1 MKSFLG
7 GVAGAVAVAAL
18 ILVMQTGAFT
28 SNGLAPAQSALPN
41 LAAAPLVDCGPGRQ
55 AVTRPVVVAQQVV
68 PQVECV
74 ALVAPAAPTV
84 VRPVTRSRA
93 VQPTYTR
100 YAPDRVV
107 DSFDEPRET
116 VVKQPRS
123 WKKSALIIGGS
134 AAGGAGIGAIF
145 DGGKGA
151 KKGAVIGGVAGVV
164 YDIATRNK

>member
-18 ILVMQTGAFT
+18 VLVMQTGAFT
-28 SNGLAPAQSALPN
+28 SNGLAPTQTPN

-55 AVTRPVVVAQQVV
+55 AVTRPVVVAQQIV

-74 ALVAPAAPTV
+74 ALVAPAAAPTV
-84 VRPVTRSRA
+84 FRQVTRSRA

-134 AAGGAGIGAIF
+134 AAGGAGVGAIF
-145 DGGKGA
+145 GGGKGA